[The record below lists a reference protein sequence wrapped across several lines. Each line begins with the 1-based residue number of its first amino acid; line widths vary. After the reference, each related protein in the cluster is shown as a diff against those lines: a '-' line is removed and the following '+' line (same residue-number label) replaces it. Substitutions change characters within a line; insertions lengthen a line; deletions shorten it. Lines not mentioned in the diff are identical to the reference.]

1 MIKRSTM
8 GLNPATELVQFIFNP
23 RPLPAMTGRPK
34 DPAGGVAEVGVDS
47 ASERWLLAIPLAI
60 Y

>member
-1 MIKRSTM
+1 MIKLSTM

-23 RPLPAMTGRPK
+23 RPLPAMTGRPRR
-34 DPAGGVAEVGVDS
+34 AGGVAKGGVDS
-47 ASERWLLAIPLAI
+47 VSKRWLLAIPLAI